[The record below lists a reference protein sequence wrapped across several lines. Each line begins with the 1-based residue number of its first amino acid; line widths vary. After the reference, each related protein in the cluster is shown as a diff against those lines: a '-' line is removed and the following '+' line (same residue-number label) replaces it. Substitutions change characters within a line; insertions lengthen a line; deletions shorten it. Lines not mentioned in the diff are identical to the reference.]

1 MLDGIAEIVP
11 KLMPV
16 VLPIVFLEASYT
28 VFIILHFPVLV
39 AHYGLLYGN

>member
-1 MLDGIAEIVP
+1 MLDWIAKIVP